1 MNISLCRICFVHFWE
16 VLYKFEMSRHR
27 FRSDILWIIIWLII
41 SALRWTFLIGNW
53 LIGHWQ
59 PGWPSFPIWP
69 GVVWRW
75 ISAWCYM
82 RQASL
87 GQAKFWRKGFNME
100 PKPLYLGSIS
110 DTILDTSIVF
120 CFCFCCWCWQW
131 YTSYPMS
138 SSPSLL
144 SAFPKLFILTQTRL
158 AWLLYYYDF
167 DLEMITK

>member
-110 DTILDTSIVF
+110 DTILDISIVF

-138 SSPSLL
+138 SSSSLL